1 MKPVSTATIARSARH
16 LRRSAARIRRS
27 AAAMAMSMRRA
38 IPAQSAR
45 GRHADELAFLPAA
58 LEIVET
64 PPSPIGRAVGA
75 TIIAL
80 FCVALIW
87 AWAGTI
93 DIVASATGKIVPSG
107 RTKVIQPFETG
118 VVRSIRV
125 QDGQAVKAGDA
136 LIELDPT
143 VNAAER
149 DHLHNDLVAERLNIA
164 RLRAALAGGD
174 DNPSAGFTPPADAD
188 PALVSAQRQ
197 LLLNEVAEHRAKIA
211 ALTRQQA
218 QKEAEQGTI
227 AATIHKLEA
236 TIPVVQQRVDIRKTL
251 VEKELGSKITYF
263 EIVQTLVEQQE
274 DLGVQKSHL
283 REAEAAAAAIFETRG
298 QTEAEYRH
306 ALSDD
311 LAKAEQKAG
320 GLAQDLIKAEQKT
333 RLQLLTAPV
342 DGIVQQLAIH
352 TVGGVVTPAQSLLM
366 VVPSDSRLE
375 IEAMVSNRDI
385 GFVHAGQE
393 AEIKIDTFNFTRYGL
408 LHGQVLSVS
417 QDAVI
422 RDRKQERP
430 DSRGAGTPN
439 ESSEPQG
446 QELNYTARI
455 SLDRTQ
461 MQIDDRV
468 VNLSPGMAATVE
480 IKTGSRTILSYLLSP
495 MLRYRQE
502 MLHER

>member
-1 MKPVSTATIARSARH
+1 MKSVKATTIARSAATIARS
-16 LRRSAARIRRS
+16 I
-27 AAAMAMSMRRA
+27 RRA
-38 IPAQSAR
+38 IPLRRANGRR
-45 GRHADELAFLPAA
+45 GEELAFLPAA

-64 PPSPIGRAVGA
+64 PPSPIGRAIGA
-75 TIIAL
+75 TIILL
-80 FCVALIW
+80 FCVALVW
-87 AWAGTI
+87 AWASTI

-107 RTKVIQPFETG
+107 RIKVIQPFETG

-125 QDGQAVKAGDA
+125 QDGQVVRAGDV

-149 DHLHNDLVAERLNIA
+149 DHLHNDLLAEQLNIA

-174 DNPSAGFTPPADAD
+174 APVAGFTPPADAD
-188 PALVSAQRQ
+188 AALISAQRQ
-197 LLLNEVAEHRAKIA
+197 LLLNQVAEHRAKIA
-211 ALTRQQA
+211 ALARQQA

-227 AATIHKLEA
+227 AATIHKLET
-236 TIPVVQQRVDIRKTL
+236 TIPVIQQRVDIRKTL
-251 VEKELGSKITYF
+251 MDKELGSKLTYF
-263 EIVQTLVEQQE
+263 EILQALVEQQE

-283 REAEAAAAAIFETRG
+283 QEAVAAAAAIRETRG
-298 QTEAEYRH
+298 QAEAEYRH

-311 LAKAEQKAG
+311 LAKAEQKAS

-342 DGIVQQLAIH
+342 DGVVQQLAIH
-352 TVGGVVTPAQSLLM
+352 TVGGVVTPAQSLLV

-385 GFVHAGQE
+385 GFVHAGLE

-408 LHGQVLSVS
+408 LHGQVLNVS

-422 RDRKQERP
+422 RDRKQNRSENREFGSQN
-430 DSRGAGTPN
+430 DT
-439 ESSEPQG
+439 SEPQG

-455 SLDRTQ
+455 SLNRTQ
-461 MQIDDRV
+461 MLIDDRM

-480 IKTGSRTILSYLLSP
+480 IKTGSRRILSYLLSP
-495 MLRYRQE
+495 LLRYRQE
-502 MLHER
+502 TLRER